1 MDRFNYN
8 APESMWGQ
16 AIKYTYTKEDGTM
29 WVGNEEYETQ
39 VNFCPMTGKPA
50 EKQMTGT
57 EKQLSNSTNYTFY
70 E

>member
-1 MDRFNYN
+1 MDRFNYH

-57 EKQLSNSTNYTFY
+57 EKRLSNATNCAFY

>member
-8 APESMWGQ
+8 SNEGMWGH
-16 AIKYTYTKEDGTM
+16 AIKYTYSKEDGTM
-29 WVGNEEYETQ
+29 WVGNDEYETQ

-57 EKQLSNSTNYTFY
+57 EKQFSNGVNFTSY